1 MRVAISQFT
10 TTSNVQENLA
20 SCAAMINDIA
30 VCKPSL
36 IVLPEY
42 CNTAFSNPLLEEQHL
57 KDNHLDD
64 NHLDDKLFHETQSS
78 YLDHNQA
85 WNEALLL
92 EGTFLQS
99 IAKQAKAHQCYIAIN
114 VTLRRSF
121 CADLANENQV
131 SINKSPISV
140 TTCLFS
146 PSGELIHQ
154 QNKQTLTKHEQQFF
168 SAWDETVSTIPTS
181 LGKLGFLIGYDSMT
195 FAAPRNRALQGAQL
209 LCNSTSSLSL
219 DQSDLHNPA
228 RAFENNVF
236 IASANKFGNSQI
248 VSPAGK
254 VLVKL
259 AHNKTGFVFVDID
272 LASNNTAIGLDNKYR
287 PDGTAFFKQRRPEL
301 YQTPLE
307 QTEAYKVNTDF
318 SSNNA
323 SIIPETANVAI
334 FATYKSNQA
343 AIEDVCHYIE
353 NNLSDITQLP
363 ELFFVDDKTITQNV
377 AQRAEIENLSELMVA
392 QVSAVLRPF
401 QYVCTSL
408 IVEGIH
414 QAVIISKQGILAK
427 QAQLHF
433 CQRYQWSTLGSDIN
447 IIELPLEQ
455 GNIKVAMLTADDAN
469 IPEIVKYTATK
480 GIHVLLVPFDIQETC
495 EVEYSLIAR
504 AAENRL
510 CIVAASREKS
520 FANDLP
526 AAKKNDHDK
535 KKIKTQKST
544 GFIAN
549 LTKNFPSFEQLN
561 TIKFKGFINH
571 PLIKYQQGKITKSL
585 VYPIAACNKYQS

>member
-10 TTSNVQENLA
+10 TTSNVQENIA
-20 SCAAMINDIA
+20 SCVAMINDIA

-57 KDNHLDD
+57 DD
-64 NHLDDKLFHETQSS
+64 NRLDDKLCHETQSS
-78 YLDHNQA
+78 YIDHNQA
-85 WNEALLL
+85 WSEALPLDSA
-92 EGTFLQS
+92 FLQS
-99 IAKQAKAHQCYIAIN
+99 IADQANTHQCYIAIN
-114 VTLRRSF
+114 VTLRRNF

-146 PSGELIHQ
+146 PSGELVHQ

-168 SAWDETVSTIPTS
+168 SVWDETVSVIPTS
-181 LGKLGFLIGYDSMT
+181 LGKLGFLMGYDSMT
-195 FAAPRNRALQGAQL
+195 FVASRNIALQGAQL

-259 AHNKTGFVFVDID
+259 AHNKAGFAFTDID
-272 LASNNTAIGLDNKYR
+272 LPFDNTEVGLHNKYR
-287 PDGTAFFKQRRPEL
+287 PDGTAFFKQQRPEL
-301 YQTPLE
+301 YKTLSE
-307 QTEAYKVNTDF
+307 QTEKAKLVFNNNTDF
-318 SSNNA
+318 SSNNS

-363 ELFFVDDKTITQNV
+363 ELFFVEDKTITQNE

-392 QVSAVLRPF
+392 QVSVVLRPF

-414 QAVIISKQGILAK
+414 QAVIIGKQGILAK

-469 IPEIVKYTATK
+469 IPEIITYTATK

-495 EVEYSLIAR
+495 EVDYSLIAR
-504 AAENRL
+504 VAENRL

-549 LTKNFPSFEQLN
+549 LTKNFPSIEQLN
-561 TIKFKGFINH
+561 TTKFKGFINH

-585 VYPIAACNKYQS
+585 VYPIAACKKIQL